1 MVLCYNV
8 QTREYTEVRSMP
20 NSPIA
25 HRRVLDCAYTDT
37 DTLCREFHIPRQGYT
52 EKQAE
57 ESRLQYGRNVLSG
70 KASDTVL
77 YRLRRAFF
85 NPFTVILS
93 VLAAVS
99 FLTDVVLASNFSRN
113 ITTAVMILCMLLFSG
128 IVRFTQE
135 LRAKRIA
142 DHLTRMVSSTVLV
155 LRNGSWLRLPSE
167 DLVVGDRV
175 RLLAGERVP
184 ADIRLTGAKDLFVS
198 QSVLT
203 GESAILEK
211 DPHPLVRG
219 QARSYSDYRNIV
231 FMGSSITGGT
241 GEGIVLAV
249 GKDTVYGG
257 FSSADAPRKNGFD
270 RGANSIAWVLI
281 RFMAVLIPIVFVAC
295 GLTKGDWF
303 AAFLFALSVA
313 VGLTPEML
321 PMVINACLAKGS
333 AAMGKKQTVVKNINA
348 MQGFGSMDVLCVDK
362 TGTLTGDKITLEYYL
377 DVLGNECRQTLDLAY
392 LNSLYHTGVQNH
404 LDDAILRY
412 GEMPG
417 QTRHYEELAQ
427 QHPLVDELPFDHE
440 RRLASVLVRHG
451 EENLLIIKGSVEEV
465 CRKCSFVE
473 YRGEHRQMDPHGQS
487 SVHAIVDEMLEDGMK
502 VLAVAY
508 KPLHRQILS
517 PEEETGLTLVG
528 YLAFFDAPKQS
539 AAAAI
544 EKLQK
549 SHVEVRVLTGDNEDT
564 AVSIC
569 RRLGIDT
576 AHTLTGAELAR
587 LTDNEIPV
595 RLEHTTVFSELS
607 PKQKVEV
614 VQTLRT
620 NGHTV
625 GFLGDGMNDLPAIVE
640 SDVGI
645 SVDTAAE
652 TVKEAADVILLKK
665 DLHVLEEGIQEGRK
679 AFANVSKYI
688 KITAS
693 SNFGNIFS
701 IVIASVLLPFFPM
714 TALQL
719 LLLNLLYDLLCLVL
733 PWDQVDEEVCA
744 KPLEWSG
751 KTLGRF
757 MRFFGPISSVFD
769 IITFAYLYFVLCPA
783 VCGGPFA
790 SLSGLDQPRFVV
802 LFQTGWFLESMWTQ
816 NLILHLLRTQKIPLL
831 QSRPSGPVMLVT
843 LLGTAFFTFLTF
855 TPLGALIGLTAL
867 PPVYFL
873 FLAGIVLC
881 YLLWV
886 TLAKRWYLG
895 RYHELL

>member
-1 MVLCYNV
+1 MK
-8 QTREYTEVRSMP
+8 

-25 HRRVLDCAYTDT
+25 HQRVLDCAYIDI
-37 DTLCREFHIPRQGYT
+37 DTLYQKFQIPQQGYH

-57 ESRLQYGRNVLSG
+57 ENRIKYGKNVLSG
-70 KASDTVL
+70 RASDTVL
-77 YRLRRAFF
+77 YRLRRAFI
-85 NPFTVILS
+85 NPFTIILF

-99 FLTDVVLASNFSRN
+99 FLTDVVLVSNFSRN
-113 ITTAVMILCMLLFSG
+113 ITTSVIILCMLLFSG
-128 IVRFTQE
+128 IVRFIQE
-135 LRAKRIA
+135 MRAKRVA
-142 DHLTRMVSSTVLV
+142 DHLTRMVSSSALV
-155 LRNGSWLRLPSE
+155 LRSNQWLRISSE
-167 DLVVGDRV
+167 DLAVGDRV
-175 RLLAGERVP
+175 RLFAGERVP
-184 ADIRLTGAKDLFVS
+184 ADIRLTQAKDLFVS

-203 GESAILEK
+203 GESGILEK
-211 DPHPLVRG
+211 HADTLVRG
-219 QARSYSDYRNIV
+219 QARSYSDYHNIA

-241 GEGIVLAV
+241 GEGIVVAV
-249 GKDTVYGG
+249 GPDTVYGG
-257 FSSADAPRKNGFD
+257 FSVAESHRKNGFD
-270 RGANSIAWVLI
+270 QGANSIAWVLI
-281 RFMAVLIPIVFVAC
+281 RFMAVLIPTVFVAC
-295 GLTKGDWF
+295 GLTKGDWLS
-303 AAFLFALSVA
+303 AFLFALSVA
-313 VGLTPEML
+313 VGLTPELL
-321 PMVINACLAKGS
+321 PMVITACLAKGS

-362 TGTLTGDKITLEYYL
+362 TGTLTGDKITLEYYM
-377 DVLGNECRQTLDLAY
+377 DVLGNECQYALDLAY

-404 LDDAILRY
+404 LDDAILRCR
-412 GEMPG
+412 EMPG
-417 QTRHYEELAQ
+417 LKTHYEELAQ
-427 QHPLVDELPFDHE
+427 QHSKLDELPFDHE
-440 RRLASVLVRHG
+440 RRFSSILVRHG
-451 EENLLIIKGSVEEV
+451 KEALLIVKGSVDEV
-465 CRKCSFVE
+465 CQTCGYVE
-473 YRGEHRQMDPHGQS
+473 YKGKRRKIDTHVHA
-487 SVHAIVDEMLEDGMK
+487 SVHAVVDEMLEDGMK

-508 KPLHRQILS
+508 KLLGQETIS
-517 PEEETGLTLVG
+517 PEDETGLTLLG

-549 SHVEVRVLTGDNEDT
+549 LHVDVRVLTGDNQDT

-576 AHTLTGAELAR
+576 AHTLTGAELEH

-595 RLEHTTVFSELS
+595 KLERTTVFSELS
-607 PKQKVEV
+607 PKQKEQV
-614 VQTLRT
+614 VQTLRS

-652 TVKEAADVILLKK
+652 AVKEAADVVLLKK
-665 DLHVLEEGIQEGRK
+665 DLNVLEEGIKEGRR

-701 IVIASVLLPFFPM
+701 IVIASVFLPFFPM
-714 TALQL
+714 TAVQL
-719 LLLNLLYDLLCLVL
+719 LLLNLLYDILCLAL

-757 MRFFGPISSVFD
+757 MRFFGPISSMFD
-769 IITFAYLYFVLCPA
+769 IITFAYLFFVLCPS
-783 VCGGPFA
+783 VCGGAFTA
-790 SLSGLDQPRFVV
+790 LSNVGEQARFVT

-816 NLILHLLRTQKIPLL
+816 ILILHLLRTQKVPLL
-831 QSRPSGPVMLVT
+831 QSRPSRPVMVVT
-843 LLGTAFFTFLTF
+843 LLGTVVFTLLTF
-855 TPLGALIGLTAL
+855 TPMGALIGLTAL
-867 PPVYFL
+867 PPVYFI
-873 FLAGIVLC
+873 FLAAAVFF

-886 TLAKRWYLG
+886 TLAKRWYMR

>member
-1 MVLCYNV
+1 M
-8 QTREYTEVRSMP
+8 Q

-25 HRRVLDCAYTDT
+25 HQRVLDCAYIDI
-37 DTLCREFHIPRQGYT
+37 DTLYHDFHIPQQGYN
-52 EKQAE
+52 EKQVE
-57 ESRLQYGRNVLSG
+57 ESRIQYGKNVLSG
-70 KASDTVL
+70 RASDTAL
-77 YRLRRAFF
+77 YRLRRAFI
-85 NPFTVILS
+85 NPFTIILF

-113 ITTAVMILCMLLFSG
+113 ITTSVIILCMLLFSG

-135 LRAKRIA
+135 MRAKRVA
-142 DHLTRMVSSTVLV
+142 DHLTQMVSSTVLV
-155 LRNGSWLRLPSE
+155 LRNAQWMRISSE
-167 DLVVGDRV
+167 DLVVGDKV
-175 RLLAGERVP
+175 RLFAGERVP
-184 ADIRLTGAKDLFVS
+184 ADIRLTQAKDLFVS

-211 DPHPLVRG
+211 KADTLVCG
-219 QARSYSDYRNIV
+219 QAHSYSDYHNIA

-257 FSSADAPRKNGFD
+257 FSVAESHPKNGFD

-295 GLTKGDWF
+295 GLTKGDWL

-362 TGTLTGDKITLEYYL
+362 TGTLTGDKITLEYYM
-377 DVLGNECRQTLDLAY
+377 DVLGNECQYALDLAY
-392 LNSLYHTGVQNH
+392 LNSLYHTGVRNH

-412 GEMPG
+412 RQIPG
-417 QTRHYEELAQ
+417 QRMHYEELEQ
-427 QHPLVDELPFDHE
+427 RHPKLDELPFDHE
-440 RRLASVLVRHG
+440 RRFASVLVRHG
-451 EENLLIIKGSVEEV
+451 QENLLIIKGSVTEV
-465 CRKCSFVE
+465 YQRCSYIE
-473 YRGEHRQMDPHGQS
+473 YKSERHKIDLHGDA

-508 KPLHRQILS
+508 KPMGR
-517 PEEETGLTLVG
+517 ETISSENENGLTLLG

-539 AAAAI
+539 AADAI
-544 EKLQK
+544 AKLQK
-549 SHVEVRVLTGDNEDT
+549 LHVNVRVLTGDNQET
-564 AVSIC
+564 AISIC

-576 AHTLTGAELAR
+576 VHVLTGAELER
-587 LTDNEIPV
+587 LTDNEISV
-595 RLEHTTVFSELS
+595 KLEHTTVFSELS
-607 PKQKVEV
+607 PKQKVQV
-614 VQTLRT
+614 VQTLRS

-652 TVKEAADVILLKK
+652 TVKEAADVVLLKK
-665 DLHVLEEGIQEGRK
+665 DLNVLEEGIQEGRR

-701 IVIASVLLPFFPM
+701 IVIASVFLPFFPM

-719 LLLNLLYDLLCLVL
+719 LLLNLLYDILCLAL
-733 PWDQVDEEVCA
+733 PWDQVDEEICA

-751 KTLGRF
+751 KILGRF
-757 MRFFGPISSVFD
+757 MRFFGPISSIFD
-769 IITFAYLYFVLCPA
+769 IITFAYLFFVLCPA
-783 VCGGPFA
+783 ACGGTFA
-790 SLSGLDQPRFVV
+790 SLSGSGEQARFIV

-816 NLILHLLRTQKIPLL
+816 ILILHLLRTQRIPLL
-831 QSRPSGPVMLVT
+831 QSRPSRPVMLVT
-843 LLGTAFFTFLTF
+843 LLGTMIFTLLTF
-855 TPLGALIGLTAL
+855 TPMGALIGLTAL
-867 PPVYFL
+867 PPVYFVFLVVTVL
-873 FLAGIVLC
+873 F

-886 TLAKRWYLG
+886 TLAKRWYMR